1 MLRTLRSTAG
11 TYPAEEVILKP
22 LAHPITSFTIPNVFV
37 ECVFSETGILVVFGV
52 LEEIEVLW
60 SDETENAA
68 KKSVKDK
75 CMILY
80 KNSNTVVTQHKLM
93 KLLAIEELLTLSL
106 EALAPEEESVR
117 ILNEWRIHWCRD

>member
-52 LEEIEVLW
+52 LEEIEVVHP
-60 SDETENAA
+60 ETEKRYQTYCIAV
-68 KKSVKDK
+68 S
-75 CMILY
+75 I
-80 KNSNTVVTQHKLM
+80 HK
-93 KLLAIEELLTLSL
+93 EQWGTYHS
-106 EALAPEEESVR
+106 
-117 ILNEWRIHWCRD
+117 